1 MDTNTLQIK
10 NATPEEVHNW
20 QSIWHDVSSNVF
32 KHIFLLINNAIKAVI
47 GVGKKTDGK
56 FEIKPLAIIWFAL
69 LVAFFFL
76 GTVSLLLLLTSLII
90 TV

>member
-1 MDTNTLQIK
+1 MI
-10 NATPEEVHNW
+10 A
-20 QSIWHDVSSNVF
+20 
-32 KHIFLLINNAIKAVI
+32 NAIKAVL
-47 GVGKKTDGK
+47 GVGKKADGK

>member
-1 MDTNTLQIK
+1 LIK
-10 NATPEEVHNW
+10 
-20 QSIWHDVSSNVF
+20 
-32 KHIFLLINNAIKAVI
+32 NAIKAVI
-47 GVGKKTDGK
+47 GVGRESDSK

-90 TV
+90 AV

>member
-1 MDTNTLQIK
+1 
-10 NATPEEVHNW
+10 
-20 QSIWHDVSSNVF
+20 
-32 KHIFLLINNAIKAVI
+32 LINNAIKAVI